1 MDPLACLLMLADASS
16 AADRREYHDAING
29 WRRMQGYK
37 VPAADLRAKG
47 VSNQRIA
54 AWIRNGWVEA

>member
-1 MDPLACLLMLADASS
+1 MDPLATLLMLAAPTGHG
-16 AADRREYHDAING
+16 DRLELRGAMTAWVRSG
-29 WRRMQGYK
+29 GFK

-54 AWIRNGWVEA
+54 AWLRMGWVV